1 MAAVCPLHIAFCGCA
16 GVLTERIIAM
26 ADQRYAADTTVPGC
40 DYLVRLPAGRTP
52 RILQLTDMQVI
63 DATQQRYS
71 GRLNEKEV
79 ICWAPEN
86 ADAECYG
93 HIRSLVAQTNP
104 DLIFITGDIVY
115 GEFDDSGRSLEQFC
129 AFMNGLCIPWAPVFG
144 NHDNESARGVAW
156 QCDLLESGEY
166 CLFRRGNVTG
176 NGNYT
181 VGISVG
187 GRLCRVL
194 YMMDSNGCGGG
205 TDPALCRA
213 AGFAPDQVAWL
224 RTRGEAVGQAGN
236 IPGTVA
242 FHIPTSD
249 FLLAARSCGYETE
262 DTKRNY
268 VIGVDVP
275 ARNGDFGC
283 RREMHSAFA
292 SPEGFRDAMRAARV
306 DGVFVGHDH
315 AINTSVL
322 WQGIRWTYGFK
333 TGQYDYHIPGHMG
346 GTLVTLNPWATPGAL
361 PDNSE
366 SAPFTVRHVP
376 ALTLY
381 GPFPN
386 GI

>member
-1 MAAVCPLHIAFCGCA
+1 
-16 GVLTERIIAM
+16 M
-26 ADQRYAADTTVPGC
+26 ADQRYAADTIAPGC

-79 ICWAPEN
+79 VCWAPEN

-236 IPGTVA
+236 IPGTVV

>member
-1 MAAVCPLHIAFCGCA
+1 MAVCPLHLAFCGCA

-26 ADQRYAADTTVPGC
+26 ADQRYAADTIAPGC
-40 DYLVRLPAGRTP
+40 EYLVRLPAGRTP

-79 ICWAPEN
+79 VCWAPEN

-104 DLIFITGDIVY
+104 DLIFITGDVVY

>member
-1 MAAVCPLHIAFCGCA
+1 
-16 GVLTERIIAM
+16 M
-26 ADQRYAADTTVPGC
+26 ADQRYAADTTAPGC

-79 ICWAPEN
+79 VCWAPEN

-205 TDPALCRA
+205 TDPALCRV

-292 SPEGFRDAMRAARV
+292 SPDGFRDAVRAARV